1 MLIPTSLSIE
11 VDACR
16 GTREGVPRL
25 LDLLE
30 ERHSMSTLCIPEV
43 EDSAFASDFR
53 ALLRAARER
62 EIPVGPLGD
71 RQPDDPRELPEGSVV
86 RGSLAGRQGWLGV
99 QR

>member
-30 ERHSMSTLCIPEV
+30 ERHNVYTLSAEV
-43 EDSAFASDFR
+43 EDSAFAKDFR

-62 EIPVGPLGD
+62 GIPVGPLGD
-71 RQPDDPRELPEGSVV
+71 RLPDDPRVLPEGSVV